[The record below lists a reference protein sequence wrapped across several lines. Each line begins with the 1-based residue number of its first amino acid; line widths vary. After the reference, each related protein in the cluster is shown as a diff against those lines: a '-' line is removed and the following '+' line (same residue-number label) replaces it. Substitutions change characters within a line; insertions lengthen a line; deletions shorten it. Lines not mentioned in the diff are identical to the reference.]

1 MLLQLDPVRFIQIF
15 VVQGFMSFLYFFMA
29 SLILRRD
36 TKRLNITLSFFYINI
51 GVAGI
56 INMIYAPI
64 QLYIGTNEIVYFL
77 HFLTYYLYCTGLIFL
92 LSFILILIKSE
103 RIISLKVE
111 IGLIIIFLLF
121 LLGMW
126 FIPGGIEFN
135 VYDGKPHWSWTFGIY
150 AMIVCSI
157 VIAPTLVYSFQLYFK
172 FDNDELKKK
181 WRYFIIGVCAFFFLY
196 YGTTLSNVLND
207 PVFRAIWSILG
218 LFSLILLSF
227 IYLGV
232 GKQLK

>member
-1 MLLQLDPVRFIQIF
+1 MFFQLDTVRFIQIF

-29 SLILRRD
+29 YLILRRD
-36 TKRLNITLSFFYINI
+36 TKRLNLTLSSFYISI
-51 GVAGI
+51 GIAGVL
-56 INMIYAPI
+56 NMIYAPMQI
-64 QLYIGTNEIVYFL
+64 FMGTNEIVYLL
-77 HFLTYYLYCTGLIFL
+77 HFITYYLYCSGLIFL
-92 LSFILILIKSE
+92 LAFILILTKSE

-111 IGLIIIFLLF
+111 VSLILIFLLF

-135 VYDGKPHWSWTFGIY
+135 EYDGKPHWNWPFGIY
-150 AMIVCSI
+150 AMIICSI
-157 VIAPTLVYSFQLYFK
+157 VIIPTLFYSLQLYVK
-172 FDNDELKKK
+172 FDNEDLKKK

-207 PVFRAIWSILG
+207 PLFRTLWSILG
-218 LFSLILLSF
+218 LFSLILLSC